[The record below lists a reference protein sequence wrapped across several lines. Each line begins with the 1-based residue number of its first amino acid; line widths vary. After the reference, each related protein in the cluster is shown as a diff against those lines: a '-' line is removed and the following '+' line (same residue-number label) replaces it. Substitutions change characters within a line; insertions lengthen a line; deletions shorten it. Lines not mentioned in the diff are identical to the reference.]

1 MSSKIEFGKIK
12 ALQEPLDENGDE
24 TMAVVIPDDDTGSVT
39 RPLTIPFYWRKKF
52 GNIQVG
58 EQVVYSLASNN
69 SGCIIARVDGEWDSI
84 IRNENTLV
92 QINGNTATKGNVLVE
107 GNSDIIGNLNA
118 DGDVCINTTI
128 EAKGG
133 NLTID
138 GTQIK
143 MNGTTSTGAKAF
155 NGFPSGLDTFTSAP
169 VSQDTVKGNGSLAGG
184 NAENNKDSYYS
195 DSEEG
200 GGDSGGGSS
209 GGDSGSGGGSSGGS
223 GGSSG
228 GSGGSSSGGDSG
240 GSSGGSSGGG
250 STGGD
255 SGSGGS
261 SSGGSSGG
269 GMTEAEKAEI
279 NGKIDALQG
288 QVDALSGTVG
298 TQGST
303 LETVASNVV
312 SAVAAIESLN
322 GLVEALSGTVDG
334 QKTSIETVSTN
345 VDSLQSDVS
354 SLQSGLESVQKD
366 ISALQGET
374 YEYLTNEEI
383 DTVFEE

>member
-1 MSSKIEFGKIK
+1 MSAKIEFGKIK
-12 ALQEPLDENGDE
+12 SLEEPKDANGDE
-24 TMAVVIPDDDTGSVT
+24 TMAIVVPDDDTGSVT
-39 RPLTIPFYWRKKF
+39 RPLTIPYYWRKKF

-58 EQVVYSLASNN
+58 DQVVYSLASNN
-69 SGCIIARVDGEWDSI
+69 SGSIIARVDGEWDSI

-143 MNGTTSTGAKAF
+143 MNGMTATGAKPF
-155 NGFPSGLDTFTSAP
+155 NGFPGGSDTFTGAP
-169 VSQDTVKGNGSLAGG
+169 VSQDTVMGNGSLAGG

-200 GGDSGGGSS
+200 GGDSGSGGSS
-209 GGDSGSGGGSSGGS
+209 GGDSGG
-223 GGSSG
+223 
-228 GSGGSSSGGDSG
+228 
-240 GSSGGSSGGG
+240 SGGG

-255 SGSGGS
+255 SGSGG

-303 LETVASNVV
+303 LETVSSNVV
-312 SAVAAIESLN
+312 SAVASIESIN
-322 GLVEALSGTVDG
+322 GLVETLSGTVDG
-334 QKTSIETVSTN
+334 QKTSIETLSTN

>member
-1 MSSKIEFGKIK
+1 MSAKIEFGKIK
-12 ALQEPLDENGDE
+12 SLEEPKDANGDE
-24 TMAVVIPDDDTGSVT
+24 TMAIVVPDDDTGSVT
-39 RPLTIPFYWRKKF
+39 RPLTIPYYWRKKF

-58 EQVVYSLASNN
+58 DQVVYSLASNN
-69 SGCIIARVDGEWDSI
+69 SGSIIARVDGEWDSI

-143 MNGTTSTGAKAF
+143 MNGMTATGAKPF
-155 NGFPSGLDTFTSAP
+155 NGFPGGSDTFTGAP
-169 VSQDTVKGNGSLAGG
+169 VSQDTVMGNGSLAGG

-200 GGDSGGGSS
+200 GGD
-209 GGDSGSGGGSSGGS
+209 SGGGSSGGS

-255 SGSGGS
+255 SGSGGG

-298 TQGST
+298 TQGSAI
-303 LETVASNVV
+303 ETVSSNVA
-312 SAVAAIESLN
+312 SAVASIESLN
-322 GLVEALSGTVDG
+322 GLVETLSGTVDG
-334 QKTSIETVSTN
+334 QKTSIETLSTN

-354 SLQSGLESVQKD
+354 SLQSNLESVQKD

-374 YEYLTNEEI
+374 YEYLTDEEI

>member
-1 MSSKIEFGKIK
+1 MSAKIEFGKIK
-12 ALQEPLDENGDE
+12 SLEEPKDANGDE
-24 TMAVVIPDDDTGSVT
+24 TMAIVVPDDDTGSVT
-39 RPLTIPFYWRKKF
+39 RKLFIPYYWRKKF

-84 IRNENTLV
+84 VRNENTLV

-143 MNGTTSTGAKAF
+143 MNGMTATGAKPF
-155 NGFPSGLDTFTSAP
+155 NGFPGGSDTFTGAP
-169 VSQDTVKGNGSLAGG
+169 VSQDTVMGNGSLAGG

-209 GGDSGSGGGSSGGS
+209 GGDSGS

-261 SSGGSSGG
+261 SSGGSSGS

-288 QVDALSGTVG
+288 QVAALSGTVG

-303 LETVASNVV
+303 LETVSINVA
-312 SAVAAIESLN
+312 SAVA
-322 GLVEALSGTVDG
+322 
-334 QKTSIETVSTN
+334 SIETLSTN

-354 SLQSGLESVQKD
+354 SLQSSLESVQKD

-374 YEYLTNEEI
+374 YEYLTTEEI

>member
-1 MSSKIEFGKIK
+1 MSAKIEFGKIK
-12 ALQEPLDENGDE
+12 SLEEPKDANGDE
-24 TMAVVIPDDDTGSVT
+24 TMAIVVPDDDTGSVT
-39 RPLTIPFYWRKKF
+39 RKLFIPYYWRKKF

-84 IRNENTLV
+84 VRNENTLV

-143 MNGTTSTGAKAF
+143 MNGMTATGAKPF
-155 NGFPSGLDTFTSAP
+155 NGFPGGSDTFTGAP
-169 VSQDTVKGNGSLAGG
+169 VSQDTVMGNGSLAGG

-209 GGDSGSGGGSSGGS
+209 GGDSGS

-261 SSGGSSGG
+261 SSGGSSGS

-288 QVDALSGTVG
+288 QVAALSGTVG

-303 LETVASNVV
+303 LETVSR
-312 SAVAAIESLN
+312 LN
-322 GLVEALSGTVDG
+322 LAF
-334 QKTSIETVSTN
+334 
-345 VDSLQSDVS
+345 LQ
-354 SLQSGLESVQKD
+354 
-366 ISALQGET
+366 
-374 YEYLTNEEI
+374 
-383 DTVFEE
+383 FH

>member
-1 MSSKIEFGKIK
+1 MSAKIEFGKIK
-12 ALQEPLDENGDE
+12 SLEEPKDANGDE
-24 TMAVVIPDDDTGSVT
+24 TMAIVVPDDDTGSVT
-39 RPLTIPFYWRKKF
+39 RKLFIPYYWRKKF

-84 IRNENTLV
+84 IRNEKTLV

-143 MNGTTSTGAKAF
+143 MNGMTATGAKPF
-155 NGFPSGLDTFTSAP
+155 NGFPGGSDTFTGAP
-169 VSQDTVKGNGSLAGG
+169 VSQDTVMGNGSLAGG

-209 GGDSGSGGGSSGGS
+209 GGDSGSGGS

-228 GSGGSSSGGDSG
+228 G
-240 GSSGGSSGGG
+240 SGGSSGGG

-288 QVDALSGTVG
+288 QVD
-298 TQGST
+298 
-303 LETVASNVV
+303 
-312 SAVAAIESLN
+312 
-322 GLVEALSGTVDG
+322 ALSGTVDG

>member
-1 MSSKIEFGKIK
+1 MSAKIEFGKIK
-12 ALQEPLDENGDE
+12 SLEEPKDANGDE
-24 TMAVVIPDDDTGSVT
+24 TMAIVVPDDDTGSVT
-39 RPLTIPFYWRKKF
+39 RPLTIPYYWRKKF

-69 SGCIIARVDGEWDSI
+69 SGSIIARVDGEWDSI

-143 MNGTTSTGAKAF
+143 MNGMTSTGAKPF
-155 NGFPSGLDTFTSAP
+155 NGFPGGSDTFTGAP
-169 VSQDTVKGNGSLAGG
+169 VSQDTVMGNGSLAGG

-209 GGDSGSGGGSSGGS
+209 GGDSGS

-288 QVDALSGTVG
+288 QVDT
-298 TQGST
+298 
-303 LETVASNVV
+303 
-312 SAVAAIESLN
+312 
-322 GLVEALSGTVDG
+322 LSGTVDG
-334 QKTSIETVSTN
+334 QKTSIETLSTN

-354 SLQSGLESVQKD
+354 SLQSSLESVQKD

-374 YEYLTNEEI
+374 YEYLTDEEI
-383 DTVFEE
+383 DAVFEE

>member
-1 MSSKIEFGKIK
+1 MSAKIEFGKIK
-12 ALQEPLDENGDE
+12 SLEEPKDANGDE
-24 TMAVVIPDDDTGSVT
+24 TMAIVVPDDDTGSVT
-39 RPLTIPFYWRKKF
+39 RKLFIPYYWRKKF

-143 MNGTTSTGAKAF
+143 MNGMTATGAKPF
-155 NGFPSGLDTFTSAP
+155 NGFPGGSDTFTGAP
-169 VSQDTVKGNGSLAGG
+169 VSQDTVMGNGSLAGG

-200 GGDSGGGSS
+200 GG
-209 GGDSGSGGGSSGGS
+209 
-223 GGSSG
+223 
-228 GSGGSSSGGDSG
+228 
-240 GSSGGSSGGG
+240 
-250 STGGD
+250 
-255 SGSGGS
+255 
-261 SSGGSSGG
+261 
-269 GMTEAEKAEI
+269 E
-279 NGKIDALQG
+279 
-288 QVDALSGTVG
+288 
-298 TQGST
+298 
-303 LETVASNVV
+303 
-312 SAVAAIESLN
+312 
-322 GLVEALSGTVDG
+322 
-334 QKTSIETVSTN
+334 
-345 VDSLQSDVS
+345 
-354 SLQSGLESVQKD
+354 
-366 ISALQGET
+366 
-374 YEYLTNEEI
+374 
-383 DTVFEE
+383 

>member
-1 MSSKIEFGKIK
+1 MSAKIEFGKIK
-12 ALQEPLDENGDE
+12 SLEEPKDANGDE
-24 TMAVVIPDDDTGSVT
+24 TMAIVVPDDDTGSVK
-39 RPLTIPFYWRKKF
+39 RPLTIAYYWRKKF

-58 EQVVYSLASNN
+58 DQVVYSLASNN
-69 SGCIIARVDGEWDSI
+69 SGSIIARVDGEWDSI

-143 MNGTTSTGAKAF
+143 MNGMTATGAKPF
-155 NGFPSGLDTFTSAP
+155 NGFPGGSDTFTGAP
-169 VSQDTVKGNGSLAGG
+169 VSQDTVMGNGSLAGG

-209 GGDSGSGGGSSGGS
+209 GGDSGSS
-223 GGSSG
+223 GSSG

-312 SAVAAIESLN
+312 SAVASIESLN
-322 GLVEALSGTVDG
+322 GLVETLSGTVDG
-334 QKTSIETVSTN
+334 QKTSIGTLSTK
-345 VDSLQSDVS
+345 VDSLQS
-354 SLQSGLESVQKD
+354 D

>member
-1 MSSKIEFGKIK
+1 MSAKIEFGKIK
-12 ALQEPLDENGDE
+12 SLEEPKDANGDE
-24 TMAVVIPDDDTGSVT
+24 TMAIVVPDDDTGSVT
-39 RPLTIPFYWRKKF
+39 RKLFIPYYWRKKF

-133 NLTID
+133 NITID
-138 GTQIK
+138 GVAIK
-143 MNGTTSTGAKAF
+143 IDGMTATGAKAF
-155 NGFPSGLDTFTSAP
+155 NGFPGGNDTFTGAP
-169 VSQDTVKGNGSLAGG
+169 VSQDTVNGNGTLAGG
-184 NAENNKDSYYS
+184 NAANNKDGYYS
-195 DSEEG
+195 GSEEG
-200 GGDSGGGSS
+200 GGDSGG
-209 GGDSGSGGGSSGGS
+209 

-255 SGSGGS
+255 SGSGG
-261 SSGGSSGG
+261 G
-269 GMTEAEKAEI
+269 
-279 NGKIDALQG
+279 
-288 QVDALSGTVG
+288 
-298 TQGST
+298 
-303 LETVASNVV
+303 
-312 SAVAAIESLN
+312 
-322 GLVEALSGTVDG
+322 
-334 QKTSIETVSTN
+334 
-345 VDSLQSDVS
+345 
-354 SLQSGLESVQKD
+354 
-366 ISALQGET
+366 
-374 YEYLTNEEI
+374 
-383 DTVFEE
+383 

>member
-1 MSSKIEFGKIK
+1 MSAKIEFGKIK
-12 ALQEPLDENGDE
+12 SLEEPKDANGDE
-24 TMAVVIPDDDTGSVT
+24 TMAIVVPDDDTGSVT
-39 RPLTIPFYWRKKF
+39 RPLTIPYYWRKKF

-58 EQVVYSLASNN
+58 DQVVYSLASNN
-69 SGCIIARVDGEWDSI
+69 SGSIIARVDGEWDSI
-84 IRNENTLV
+84 VRNENTLV

-143 MNGTTSTGAKAF
+143 MNGMTATGAKPF
-155 NGFPSGLDTFTSAP
+155 NGFPGGNDTFTGAP
-169 VSQDTVKGNGSLAGG
+169 VSQDTVMGNGSLAGG

-200 GGDSGGGSS
+200 GGD
-209 GGDSGSGGGSSGGS
+209 SGGGSSGGS

-303 LETVASNVV
+303 LETVSSNVA
-312 SAVAAIESLN
+312 SAVASIESIN
-322 GLVEALSGTVDG
+322 GLVETLSGTVDG
-334 QKTSIETVSTN
+334 QQSSIETLSTN

-354 SLQSGLESVQKD
+354 SLQSSLESVQND

-374 YEYLTNEEI
+374 YEYLTDEEI

>member
-1 MSSKIEFGKIK
+1 MSAKIEFGKIK
-12 ALQEPLDENGDE
+12 SLEEPKDANGDE

-39 RPLTIPFYWRKKF
+39 RKLFIPYYWRKKF

-69 SGCIIARVDGEWDSI
+69 AGCIIARVDGEWDSI
-84 IRNENTLV
+84 VRNENTLV

-133 NLTID
+133 NITID
-138 GTQIK
+138 GVAIK
-143 MNGTTSTGAKAF
+143 IDGMTATGAKAF
-155 NGFPSGLDTFTSAP
+155 NGFPGGNDTFTGAP
-169 VSQDTVKGNGSLAGG
+169 VSQDTVNGNGTLAGG
-184 NAENNKDSYYS
+184 NAVNNKDGYYS
-195 DSEEG
+195 GSSG
-200 GGDSGGGSS
+200 GSGGSS
-209 GGDSGSGGGSSGGS
+209 GGDSGSGGGSSGG
-223 GGSSG
+223 
-228 GSGGSSSGGDSG
+228 
-240 GSSGGSSGGG
+240 SGGSSGGG

-288 QVDALSGTVG
+288 QVDALSGAVG

-303 LETVASNVV
+303 LETVSSNIV
-312 SAVAAIESLN
+312 SAVASIESIN
-322 GLVEALSGTVDG
+322 GLVETLSGTVDG
-334 QKTSIETVSTN
+334 QKTSIETLSTK
-345 VDSLQSDVS
+345 VDSLQS
-354 SLQSGLESVQKD
+354 D

-374 YEYLTNEEI
+374 YEYLTDEEI

>member
-1 MSSKIEFGKIK
+1 MSAKIEFGKIK
-12 ALQEPLDENGDE
+12 SLEEPKDANGDE
-24 TMAVVIPDDDTGSVT
+24 TMAIVVPDDDTGSVT
-39 RPLTIPFYWRKKF
+39 RPLTIPYYWRKKF

-58 EQVVYSLASNN
+58 DQVVYSLASNN
-69 SGCIIARVDGEWDSI
+69 SGSIIARVDGEWDSI

-143 MNGTTSTGAKAF
+143 MNGMTATGAKPF
-155 NGFPSGLDTFTSAP
+155 NGFPGGSDTFTGAP
-169 VSQDTVKGNGSLAGG
+169 VSQDTVMGNGSLAGG

-200 GGDSGGGSS
+200 GGD
-209 GGDSGSGGGSSGGS
+209 SGGGSSGGS

-303 LETVASNVV
+303 IETVSNNVS
-312 SAVAAIESLN
+312 SAVASIESIN
-322 GLVEALSGTVDG
+322 GLVETLSGTVDG
-334 QKTSIETVSTN
+334 QKTSIETLSTN

-354 SLQSGLESVQKD
+354 SLQSSLESVQSD

>member
-1 MSSKIEFGKIK
+1 MSAKIEFGKIK
-12 ALQEPLDENGDE
+12 SLEEPKDANGDE
-24 TMAVVIPDDDTGSVT
+24 TMAIVVPDDDTGSVT
-39 RPLTIPFYWRKKF
+39 RPLTIPYYWRKKF

-58 EQVVYSLASNN
+58 DQVVYSLASNN
-69 SGCIIARVDGEWDSI
+69 SGSIIARVDGEWDSI

-143 MNGTTSTGAKAF
+143 MNGMTATGAKPF
-155 NGFPSGLDTFTSAP
+155 NGFPGGSDTFTGAP
-169 VSQDTVKGNGSLAGG
+169 VSQDTVMGNGSLAGG

-200 GGDSGGGSS
+200 GGD
-209 GGDSGSGGGSSGGS
+209 
-223 GGSSG
+223 
-228 GSGGSSSGGDSG
+228 
-240 GSSGGSSGGG
+240 SGGG

-303 LETVASNVV
+303 LETVSSNVA
-312 SAVAAIESLN
+312 SAVASIESLN
-322 GLVEALSGTVDG
+322 GLVETLSGTVDG

-345 VDSLQSDVS
+345 VDSLQSDIS
-354 SLQSGLESVQKD
+354 SLQRSLESVQND

-383 DTVFEE
+383 DTVFKE

>member
-1 MSSKIEFGKIK
+1 MSAKIEFGKRK
-12 ALQEPLDENGDE
+12 SLEEPKDANGDE

-39 RPLTIPFYWRKKF
+39 RKLFIPYYWRKKF

-84 IRNENTLV
+84 VRNENTLV

-143 MNGTTSTGAKAF
+143 MNGMTATGAKPF
-155 NGFPSGLDTFTSAP
+155 NGFPGGSDTFTGAP
-169 VSQDTVKGNGSLAGG
+169 VSQDTVMGNGSLAGG

-200 GGDSGGGSS
+200 GGD
-209 GGDSGSGGGSSGGS
+209 SGGGSSGGS

-255 SGSGGS
+255 SGSGGG

-298 TQGST
+298 TQGSAI
-303 LETVASNVV
+303 ETVSSNVA
-312 SAVAAIESLN
+312 SAAASIESLN
-322 GLVEALSGTVDG
+322 GLVETLSGTVDG
-334 QKTSIETVSTN
+334 QKTSIETLSTN

-354 SLQSGLESVQKD
+354 SLQGSLESVQKD

-374 YEYLTNEEI
+374 YEYLTDEEI

>member
-1 MSSKIEFGKIK
+1 MSAKIEFGKIK
-12 ALQEPLDENGDE
+12 SLEEPKDANGDE
-24 TMAVVIPDDDTGSVT
+24 TMAIVVPDDDTGSVT
-39 RPLTIPFYWRKKF
+39 RKLFIPYYWRKKF

-84 IRNENTLV
+84 IRNEKTLV

-143 MNGTTSTGAKAF
+143 MNGMTATGAKPF
-155 NGFPSGLDTFTSAP
+155 NGFPGGSDTFTGAP
-169 VSQDTVKGNGSLAGG
+169 VSQDTVMGNGSLAGG

-228 GSGGSSSGGDSG
+228 G
-240 GSSGGSSGGG
+240 G

-261 SSGGSSGG
+261 SSGGSSGS

-288 QVDALSGTVG
+288 KVDALSGTVG

-303 LETVASNVV
+303 LETISSNVV
-312 SAVAAIESLN
+312 SAVASIESLN
-322 GLVEALSGTVDG
+322 GLVET
-334 QKTSIETVSTN
+334 
-345 VDSLQSDVS
+345 LQSN
-354 SLQSGLESVQKD
+354 LESVQND

>member
-84 IRNENTLV
+84 VRNENTLV
-92 QINGNTATKGNVLVE
+92 QINGNTATKGNVLIE

-143 MNGTTSTGAKAF
+143 MNGMTTTGAKPF
-155 NGFPSGLDTFTSAP
+155 NGFPGGNDTFTGAP
-169 VSQDTVKGNGSLAGG
+169 VSQDTVMGNGSLAGG

-195 DSEEG
+195 GDSG
-200 GGDSGGGSS
+200 GESGGSSGGGSS
-209 GGDSGSGGGSSGGS
+209 GGGSSGGGGSGS

-228 GSGGSSSGGDSG
+228 GGGSSDSGGSSSGGSGSGSESGGDSG
-240 GSSGGSSGGG
+240 GSSGSS
-250 STGGD
+250 
-255 SGSGGS
+255 GS
-261 SSGGSSGG
+261 SS

-279 NGKIDALQG
+279 NGKIEALQSEI
-288 QVDALSGTVG
+288 DALSGTVE
-298 TQGST
+298 TQT
-303 LETVASNVV
+303 ATIETVSSNVV
-312 SAVAAIESLN
+312 SVVAAIESIN
-322 GLVEALSGTVDG
+322 GLIDTLNGTVDG
-334 QKTSIETVSTN
+334 QQSSIDTLTESI
-345 VDSLQSDVS
+345 S
-354 SLQSGLESVQKD
+354 SLQNDLNTVKND
-366 ISALQGET
+366 T
-374 YEYLTNEEI
+374 DEYLSTTEI
-383 DTVFEE
+383 DTLFEE

>member
-1 MSSKIEFGKIK
+1 MSAKIEFGKIK
-12 ALQEPLDENGDE
+12 SLEEPKDANGDE
-24 TMAVVIPDDDTGSVT
+24 TMAIVVPDDDTGSVT
-39 RPLTIPFYWRKKF
+39 RPLTIPYYWRKKF

-58 EQVVYSLASNN
+58 DQVVYSLASNN
-69 SGCIIARVDGEWDSI
+69 SGSIIARVDGEWDSI

-143 MNGTTSTGAKAF
+143 MNGMTATGAKPF
-155 NGFPSGLDTFTSAP
+155 NGFPGGSDTFTGAP
-169 VSQDTVKGNGSLAGG
+169 VSQDTVMGNGSLAGG

-200 GGDSGGGSS
+200 GGD
-209 GGDSGSGGGSSGGS
+209 SGGGSSGGS

-303 LETVASNVV
+303 IETVSNNVS
-312 SAVAAIESLN
+312 SAVASIESIN
-322 GLVEALSGTVDG
+322 GLVETLRGTVDG
-334 QKTSIETVSTN
+334 QKTSIETLSTN

-354 SLQSGLESVQKD
+354 SLQSSLESVQSD

>member
-1 MSSKIEFGKIK
+1 MSAKIEFGKIK
-12 ALQEPLDENGDE
+12 SLEEPKDANGDE
-24 TMAVVIPDDDTGSVT
+24 TMAIVVPDDDTGSVT
-39 RPLTIPFYWRKKF
+39 RPLTIPYYWRKKF

-58 EQVVYSLASNN
+58 DQVVYSLASNN
-69 SGCIIARVDGEWDSI
+69 SGSIIARVDGEWDSI

-143 MNGTTSTGAKAF
+143 MNGMTSTGAKPF
-155 NGFPSGLDTFTSAP
+155 NGFPGGSDTFTGAP
-169 VSQDTVKGNGSLAGG
+169 VSQDTVMGNGSLAGG

-209 GGDSGSGGGSSGGS
+209 GGDSGSS
-223 GGSSG
+223 GSSG

-312 SAVAAIESLN
+312 SAVASIESLN
-322 GLVEALSGTVDG
+322 GLVETLSGTVDG
-334 QKTSIETVSTN
+334 QKTSIGTLSTK
-345 VDSLQSDVS
+345 VDSLQS
-354 SLQSGLESVQKD
+354 D

>member
-1 MSSKIEFGKIK
+1 MSAKIEFGKIK
-12 ALQEPLDENGDE
+12 SLEEPKDANGDE
-24 TMAVVIPDDDTGSVT
+24 TMAIVVPDDDTGSVT
-39 RPLTIPFYWRKKF
+39 RPLTIPYYWRKKF

-58 EQVVYSLASNN
+58 DQVVYSLASNN
-69 SGCIIARVDGEWDSI
+69 SGSIIARVDGEWDSI

-143 MNGTTSTGAKAF
+143 MNGMTATGAKPF
-155 NGFPSGLDTFTSAP
+155 NGFPGGSDTFTGAP
-169 VSQDTVKGNGSLAGG
+169 VSQDTVMGNGSLAGG

-223 GGSSG
+223 
-228 GSGGSSSGGDSG
+228 
-240 GSSGGSSGGG
+240 
-250 STGGD
+250 
-255 SGSGGS
+255 
-261 SSGGSSGG
+261 SGG

-303 LETVASNVV
+303 LETVSSNVV

-322 GLVEALSGTVDG
+322 GLVETLSGTVDG
-334 QKTSIETVSTN
+334 QKTSIETLSTN

-354 SLQSGLESVQKD
+354 SLQSGLKSVQND
-366 ISALQGET
+366 ILALQGET

>member
-1 MSSKIEFGKIK
+1 MSAKIEFGKIK
-12 ALQEPLDENGDE
+12 SLEEPKDANGDE
-24 TMAVVIPDDDTGSVT
+24 TMAIVVPDDDTGSVT
-39 RPLTIPFYWRKKF
+39 RPLTIPYYWRKKF

-58 EQVVYSLASNN
+58 DQVVYSLASNN
-69 SGCIIARVDGEWDSI
+69 SGSIIARVDGEWDSI

-143 MNGTTSTGAKAF
+143 MNGMTSTGAKPF
-155 NGFPSGLDTFTSAP
+155 NGFPGGSDTFTGAP
-169 VSQDTVKGNGSLAGG
+169 VSQDTVMGNGSLAGG

-209 GGDSGSGGGSSGGS
+209 GGDSGSGGSSGGSGGSSGGS

-250 STGGD
+250 S
-255 SGSGGS
+255 
-261 SSGGSSGG
+261 SGG

-288 QVDALSGTVG
+288 QVDTLSGTVG

-322 GLVEALSGTVDG
+322 GLVETLSGTVDG

-374 YEYLTNEEI
+374 YEYLTDEEI

>member
-1 MSSKIEFGKIK
+1 MSAKIEFGKIK
-12 ALQEPLDENGDE
+12 SLEEPKDANGDE
-24 TMAVVIPDDDTGSVT
+24 TMAIVVPDDDTGSVT
-39 RPLTIPFYWRKKF
+39 RPLTIPYYWRKKF

-58 EQVVYSLASNN
+58 DQVVYSLASNN
-69 SGCIIARVDGEWDSI
+69 SGSIIARVDGEWDSI

-143 MNGTTSTGAKAF
+143 MNGMTSTGAKPF
-155 NGFPSGLDTFTSAP
+155 NGFPGGSDTFTGAP
-169 VSQDTVKGNGSLAGG
+169 VSQDTVMGNGSLAGG

-209 GGDSGSGGGSSGGS
+209 GGDSGSGGSSGGS

-250 STGGD
+250 S
-255 SGSGGS
+255 
-261 SSGGSSGG
+261 SGG

-288 QVDALSGTVG
+288 QVDTLSGTVG

-322 GLVEALSGTVDG
+322 GLVETLSGTVDG

-374 YEYLTNEEI
+374 YEYLTDEEI

>member
-1 MSSKIEFGKIK
+1 MSAKIEFGKIK
-12 ALQEPLDENGDE
+12 SLEEPKDANGDE
-24 TMAVVIPDDDTGSVT
+24 TMAIVVPDDDTGSVT
-39 RPLTIPFYWRKKF
+39 RPLTIPYYWRKKF

-58 EQVVYSLASNN
+58 DQVVYSLASNN
-69 SGCIIARVDGEWDSI
+69 SGSIIARVDGEWDSI

-143 MNGTTSTGAKAF
+143 MNGMTATGAKPF
-155 NGFPSGLDTFTSAP
+155 NGFPGGSDTFTGAP

-200 GGDSGGGSS
+200 GGD
-209 GGDSGSGGGSSGGS
+209 SGGGSSGGS

-255 SGSGGS
+255 SGSGGG

-298 TQGST
+298 TQGSAI
-303 LETVASNVV
+303 ETVSSNVA
-312 SAVAAIESLN
+312 SAVASIESLN
-322 GLVEALSGTVDG
+322 GLVETLSGTVDG
-334 QKTSIETVSTN
+334 QKTSIETLSTN

-354 SLQSGLESVQKD
+354 SLQSNLESVQKD

-374 YEYLTNEEI
+374 YEYLTDEEI

>member
-1 MSSKIEFGKIK
+1 MSAKIEFGKIK
-12 ALQEPLDENGDE
+12 SLEEPKDSNGDE
-24 TMAVVIPDDDTGSVT
+24 TMAIVVPDDDTGSVT
-39 RPLTIPFYWRKKF
+39 RPLTIPYYWRKKF

-58 EQVVYSLASNN
+58 DQVVYSLASNN
-69 SGCIIARVDGEWDSI
+69 SGSIIARVDGEWDSI

-143 MNGTTSTGAKAF
+143 MNGMTATGAKPF
-155 NGFPSGLDTFTSAP
+155 NGFPGGSDTFTGAP
-169 VSQDTVKGNGSLAGG
+169 VSQDTVMGNGSLAGG

-209 GGDSGSGGGSSGGS
+209 GGDSGSGG
-223 GGSSG
+223 
-228 GSGGSSSGGDSG
+228 
-240 GSSGGSSGGG
+240 
-250 STGGD
+250 
-255 SGSGGS
+255 S

-279 NGKIDALQG
+279 NGKFDALQG

-303 LETVASNVV
+303 LETVSSNVA
-312 SAVAAIESLN
+312 SAVVSIESLN
-322 GLVEALSGTVDG
+322 GLVETLSGTVDG
-334 QKTSIETVSTN
+334 QKTSIETLSTN
-345 VDSLQSDVS
+345 VDSLQSAVS
-354 SLQSGLESVQKD
+354 SLQSSLESVQSD

-383 DTVFEE
+383 DTVFEVE